1 MSGRTVGVE
10 EERLVGRE
18 RYVPAPLLLSS
29 SRSGVLVLYEPPLPE
44 WDELS

>member
-1 MSGRTVGVE
+1 MSGRAVAVGD
-10 EERLVGRE
+10 ERLVGRE

-29 SRSGVLVLYEPPLPE
+29 SRSGVLLPYEPPLPE